1 MSDVEAGGATV
12 FLDAEVIVYP
22 RKVCSCQGHVYS
34 RDEEVTFWQTA
45 LSKETAFYSASF
57 SRICLTS
64 SINHCPGLKKYFLRI
79 YAFLGWR
86 SILV

>member
-34 RDEEVTFWQTA
+34 RDEEVTF
-45 LSKETAFYSASF
+45 
-57 SRICLTS
+57 
-64 SINHCPGLKKYFLRI
+64 
-79 YAFLGWR
+79 
-86 SILV
+86 